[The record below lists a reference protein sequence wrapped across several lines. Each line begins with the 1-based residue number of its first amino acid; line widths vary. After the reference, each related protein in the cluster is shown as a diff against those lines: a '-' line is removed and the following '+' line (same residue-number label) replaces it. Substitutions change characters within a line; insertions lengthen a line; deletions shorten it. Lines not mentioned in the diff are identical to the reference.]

1 MQVAKKKKK
10 NKNGL
15 LFVYVKKKQYL
26 CSDYGLLW
34 ANAQKK
40 VKNKRII
47 NKNIYT
53 MNLSELTN
61 KLYAEGVEKGNAEAA
76 AIVAKAQE
84 QAAAIVAKAEK
95 EAAEKLAAAEAKLA
109 EMDKNTRA
117 ELKLFAEQSV
127 SALKTEVTNL
137 LTEQVAADSVKAATA
152 DAKFMQGVIA
162 KLAEQ
167 MAKDGDVTIEAKDA
181 EALKAYFAANA
192 KGLLEKGVKINEVK
206 GIKTDFAIVPEKGGY
221 KLNFGEKEFVE
232 YFKEFL
238 RPQLIEVLF

>member
-1 MQVAKKKKK
+1 
-10 NKNGL
+10 
-15 LFVYVKKKQYL
+15 
-26 CSDYGLLW
+26 
-34 ANAQKK
+34 
-40 VKNKRII
+40 
-47 NKNIYT
+47 

-61 KLYAEGVEKGNAEAA
+61 KIYAEGVEKGNAEAA

-127 SALKTEVTNL
+127 
-137 LTEQVAADSVKAATA
+137 
-152 DAKFMQGVIA
+152 
-162 KLAEQ
+162 
-167 MAKDGDVTIEAKDA
+167 TIEAKDA
-181 EALKAYFAANA
+181 EALKKYFAANA

-238 RPQLIEVLF
+238 RPQLIEILF